1 MRHCDYYLVSQSLQ
15 VNVNGQ
21 ITNRREFCVGERLK
35 YICRIPSTE
44 IHWRVPPYRNDT
56 EVLVTSKERSVKVG
70 DYVVH
75 YLGPS
80 LSTLDITVVEELNG
94 ASVSCVDARKHIS
107 VLNESVSTDSAIVI
121 KVVGKV
127 VVQ

>member
-1 MRHCDYYLVSQSLQ
+1 M
-15 VNVNGQ
+15 
-21 ITNRREFCVGERLK
+21 
-35 YICRIPSTE
+35 
-44 IHWRVPPYRNDT
+44 
-56 EVLVTSKERSVKVG
+56 TSKERSVKVG

-80 LSTLDITVVEELNG
+80 LSTLDVTVVEELNG